1 MHMARSDRYHG
12 FCCDIITMQA
22 MRWHNVGINQ
32 LIRTFSSAAKQQI
45 QCREWLLAKGVSI
58 EAGNGVIKS
67 LEATPGLSATVRTL
81 ESLGETGLKA
91 LVDAVER
98 EQQERSYRNAG
109 KKAVTLYVDVPHER
123 DTFTC
128 SAVEGENLQ
137 EVAERET
144 DTLGRYLECACGG
157 IAACSTCHVIVST
170 EHFGQLEPAD
180 EAELDMID
188 LAYGVTDTSRLGCQ
202 LVLSADNIHVTI
214 PDGVNNHF

>member
-1 MHMARSDRYHG
+1 MHA
-12 FCCDIITMQA
+12 I
-22 MRWHNVGINQ
+22 RWHNVGMKR
-32 LIRTFSSAAKQQI
+32 LIRAFSSASKQQI

-98 EQQERSYRNAG
+98 EQQERSSRIAG
-109 KKAVTLYVDVPHER
+109 KKAVTLHVHVPHER
-123 DTFTC
+123 DSFTC